1 MSSSQMP
8 TPKLESYI
16 ESLSGIAVAAFLKTV
31 DPNGSLDLADLQMQ
45 EQSFDTHLGTGILCL
60 RFDNPAGMPGYLV
73 VSTSPDPANSN
84 PLEKGQE
91 ADVLLRGFAQ
101 ELANAGNIR
110 LPIFRQCRLVEEE
123 EARREMSLGPGEG
136 CIVKFVATMAA
147 HGSLEVAFFLNPAL
161 CAAVEQ
167 AAPVRPSASDAYKV
181 QKAVSMVP
189 TQAPLP
195 PPPGNID
202 LIMDIELDITVSF
215 GNARMLLKDVMQLGT
230 GSLVELD
237 RAADERVD
245 LWVNNKRVARGE
257 IVLVGGNYGV
267 RISEV
272 DALVERINTLA
283 G

>member
-1 MSSSQMP
+1 MP

-16 ESLSGIAVAAFLKTV
+16 EILSGIAVAAFLKTV

-45 EQSFDTHLGTGILCL
+45 EQSLETHLGAGVLCL

-73 VSTSPDPANSN
+73 VSTSPDPATAN

-91 ADVLLRGFAQ
+91 ADVLLSGFAQ
-101 ELANAGNIR
+101 ELANAGKIR
-110 LPIFRQCRLVEEE
+110 LPIFRQCRLVEAA
-123 EARREMSLGPGEG
+123 EAMREMSLNPGEG
-136 CIVKFVATMAA
+136 CIVKFVATLAT

-161 CAAVEQ
+161 CAAAEQ
-167 AAPVRPSASDAYKV
+167 PAPAQSSSISVAKIPAAAPIASV
-181 QKAVSMVP
+181 
-189 TQAPLP
+189 QAPP
-195 PPPGNID
+195 PQAPGNIE
-202 LIMDIELDITVSF
+202 LIMDIELGLTVSF
-215 GNARMLLKDVMQLGT
+215 GNTRMLLKDVMQLGT
-230 GSLVELD
+230 GSIVELD
-237 RAADERVD
+237 READERVD

-267 RISEV
+267 RISEI